1 MIEEETLTF
10 VGVFCFYWSGKGS
23 KGGATERRAEAT
35 DRRSKATDEN
45 QSDEKK
51 SRNDG

>member
-23 KGGATERRAEAT
+23 KGGATERRAEVAE
-35 DRRSKATDEN
+35 RKERQE
-45 QSDEKK
+45 
-51 SRNDG
+51 